1 MLFGDAPTYEDADV
15 RMSMATAPFGTRID
29 HLGRY
34 KMPLLPGEQGTKTG
48 GDWVPRGVQSATNL
62 AGAIV
67 ESRQLGIWERERTQI
82 GLALRPDLVERL
94 TFLIRMASSGQPCF
108 RVAEMCATHHHHFSR
123 CATADQGVDLSRLS
137 DSSEGKKIKAELD
150 LIHKEAKQT
159 AGGNLAAQ
167 RGTNRHDAWEARGAT
182 GQLFGTPEVN
192 EQIEALELLLKQ
204 KGLRR
209 VPGLSERTVRNVALR
224 AAGRFDDVLQTTR
237 DIHGCLGSQCTDS
250 NGCIPAGTLLMADL
264 KTKQRAYYSW
274 LEVRIQLAVYAS
286 AEWMLRMPT
295 AQHLGHAGESGGVS
309 YESGPKHHVSQD
321 WGVILWAPSNGDA
334 PQLKRAN
341 LRKGFEHAKLAR
353 AVCDARSEAKN
364 VAAHQEAE
372 WPDA

>member
-1 MLFGDAPTYEDADV
+1 MTMLFGDEPTYEDAGE

-34 KMPLLPGEQGTKTG
+34 KMPLLPGERGPKAG

-82 GLALRPDLVERL
+82 GLAMRPDLVERL
-94 TFLIRMASSGQPCF
+94 AFLVRKAMVTDEIDFGR
-108 RVAEMCATHHHHFSR
+108 E
-123 CATADQGVDLSRLS
+123 RLHDS
-137 DSSEGKKIKAELD
+137 DAGKLIVKELD

-167 RGTNRHDAWEARGAT
+167 RGTNRHDAWEARAPRPDGVL
-182 GQLFGTPEVN
+182 GGLFGTPEVN
-192 EQIEALELLLKQ
+192 EQIEALEKLLEQ

-209 VPGLSERTVRNVALR
+209 VPGLSERTVRNVELR

-237 DIHGCLGSQCTDS
+237 DIHGTQADHTCALAG
-250 NGCIPAGTLLMADL
+250 GCIPAGTLLMADL

-274 LEVRIQLAVYAS
+274 LEVRIQLAVYAT
-286 AEWMLRMPT
+286 AEWMLIDG
-295 AQHLGHAGESGGVS
+295 AQTLDATRGADGTWYVP
-309 YESGPKHHVSQD
+309 GPKHHVSQD

-341 LRKGFEHAKLAR
+341 LRKGFAHAQLAR

-364 VAAHQEAE
+364 VAAHYEAE